1 MISEE
6 EISEIEE
13 REEREELEAE
23 EAEEERG
30 EIVIDQL
37 KLFLDV
43 TKLWK
48 KILEDRGSI
57 DELKS
62 LTSVRVTKKPIVT
75 QVIKKEKKEKREKK
89 KKAKAKKTR
98 SKGKSKT
105 KKKSKK

>member
-6 EISEIEE
+6 EIGEIEE

-75 QVIKKEKKEKREKK
+75 QQVIKKEKKEKREKK
-89 KKAKAKKTR
+89 KAKAKKTR
-98 SKGKSKT
+98 SKSKYKT